1 MQQEHT
7 IDAQNRSLG
16 RVASEAAKVLMG
28 KHEASFERNAIAPV
42 TVRIVNAG
50 KSAITSKKL
59 DEKVYMS
66 YSGHP
71 GGRTDRTRRKVVEQR
86 GYGEVFRRSV
96 YGMLPANRLRKQ
108 IMKNLVI
115 EE

>member
-1 MQQEHT
+1 MQEHT
-7 IDAQNRSLG
+7 INAQNRSLG
-16 RVASEAAKVLMG
+16 RVASEAAKILMG
-28 KHEASFERNAIAPV
+28 KHEPSFERNTIAQV
-42 TVRIVNAG
+42 TVRITNASQ
-50 KSAITSKKL
+50 SALTSKKL

-71 GGRTDRTRRKVVEQR
+71 GGRTDRTRRQVVEQK
-86 GYGEVFRRSV
+86 GYGDAFRRAV